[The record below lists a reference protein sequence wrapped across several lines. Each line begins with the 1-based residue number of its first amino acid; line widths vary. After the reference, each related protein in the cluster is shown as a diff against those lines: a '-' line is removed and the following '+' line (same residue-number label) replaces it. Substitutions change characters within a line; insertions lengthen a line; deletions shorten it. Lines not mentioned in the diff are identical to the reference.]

1 LKEKITDEFEDQNF
15 RYIKEIAGLQD
26 ESDRDVQNVL
36 KQKFHAHEVN
46 GKLFG
51 LKRKKRFQ
59 TFFNSMKSAVI
70 VLHLLKD
77 LLFVLA
83 KISVPIAF
91 FILSYYIW
99 QQILV
104 LQVSNILPILATLI
118 TPYVLSNLF
127 MEVVTKLISAFKF
140 QDVRNK

>member
-1 LKEKITDEFEDQNF
+1 MAGESTFERINQKLEKYYETSGESQNF
-15 RYIKEIAGLQD
+15 RHLKEIAGLQD
-26 ESDRDVQNVL
+26 ESDRDVKNVL

-46 GKLFG
+46 GKIFG

-59 TFFNSMKSAVI
+59 HFFNSMKSAVI

-118 TPYVLSNLF
+118 TPYFLIFLW
-127 MEVVTKLISAFKF
+127 KLLLQK
-140 QDVRNK
+140 